1 MSPPFHRC
9 SYRTIL
15 PTVEYLFFSMWRVSS
30 RSAQPPSATTILSQE
45 VLVYMYVTCGEI
57 ATHFPLHL
65 FPLYFSCRVSKRI
78 SPSPPPQT
86 PGPVTRRQTASGQL
100 LRVLSQTLKRDRHK
114 RANLKHHKQAVLRS
128 RTPFFMNVKHVLFFC
143 VFHSSSLLYGQFT
156 HSLTHQMVQSLYHTL
171 SSVIVSPLQLLWCQ
185 SLSGTLIL
193 HY

>member
-15 PTVEYLFFSMWRVSS
+15 LTVESLFFSMWRVSS
-30 RSAQPPSATTILSQE
+30 RSALPQSATTILSQ
-45 VLVYMYVTCGEI
+45 VYTYVACGKVVTQI
-57 ATHFPLHL
+57 PLHP

-143 VFHSSSLLYGQFT
+143 VFHSS
-156 HSLTHQMVQSLYHTL
+156 
-171 SSVIVSPLQLLWCQ
+171 
-185 SLSGTLIL
+185 
-193 HY
+193 